1 MDFGLL
7 PPEVNSGLMYTG
19 PGAGPLLA
27 AAASWDA
34 VAAQLEAA
42 AAGCSAELSGLTGR
56 WLGPSSLRMAV
67 AGTRQV
73 GWLQASAAQAART
86 AAQAYTAAAA
96 YEAAYAMT
104 VPPPVIVANR
114 TLKTALVA
122 TNFFGQNTP
131 AIAVTEAH
139 YLEMWV
145 QDATAMYTYAADAE
159 TASTLQPFDEPQQT
173 TNPNGQT
180 DQANAVAKA
189 TSEATSARTQAAVQA
204 ASQSVPVGYTADAP
218 PGSTVTIGPGSS
230 QINIVSGSVTVVGP
244 GTSPTQVL
252 GASITVNPGTT
263 IQLGATTGAFGS
275 GPGSSSYYPAGSF
288 VTAGL
293 AGPITLTP
301 DKGATGIL
309 GTLGAGSVGSVTLT
323 ANAAQ
328 PGVVGSFTGITMT
341 AGAAGASITN
351 MQGTLTIAAVT
362 PVAPIAGG
370 SASGFAVSAAP
381 VAAAPGLA
389 GTAGIQPQ
397 LNVVGLTEWA
407 QGFSGADLAAGLGE
421 AVG

>member
-34 VAAQLEAA
+34 LAAELEAA
-42 AAGCSAELSGLTGR
+42 AAGCSSQLSGLTGR
-56 WLGPSSLRMAV
+56 WWGPSSLRMAA

-73 GWLQASAAQAART
+73 SWLQASAAQAAET
-86 AAQAYTAAAA
+86 AARAYSAVAA

-114 TLKTALVA
+114 TLKAALVA

-180 DQANAVAKA
+180 DQANAVTKA
-189 TSEATSARTQAAVQA
+189 TSEATTARTQAVAQQLNSSA
-204 ASQSVPVGYTADAP
+204 GLANPSIPSGGSAPVS
-218 PGSTVTIGPGSS
+218 PGGVSIGQGVTITVGAGYPI
-230 QINIVSGSVTVVGP
+230 QVVKDIV
-244 GTSPTQVL
+244 L
-252 GASITVNPGTT
+252 N
-263 IQLGATTGAFGS
+263 
-275 GPGSSSYYPAGSF
+275 AGSF
-288 VTAGL
+288 VTAANGVTYTAGNIVPAGTMLVNGTFSANGGL
-293 AGPITLTP
+293 LVFPSGGITAGTGGASVTFN
-301 DKGATGIL
+301 ATGSVVAISSGAVTSGVFVPVAPVVPAAAPAASGL
-309 GTLGAGSVGSVTLT
+309 G
-323 ANAAQ
+323 
-328 PGVVGSFTGITMT
+328 
-341 AGAAGASITN
+341 
-351 MQGTLTIAAVT
+351 AVT
-362 PVAPIAGG
+362 PLL
-370 SASGFAVSAAP
+370 AS
-381 VAAAPGLA
+381 PGLA

-397 LNVVGLTEWA
+397 LDAEALTEFLSTA
-407 QGFSGADLAAGLGE
+407 AAASAGLG
-421 AVG
+421 